1 MSRLTEADT
10 DPDATPD
17 RSTIVDRMTGRSTP
31 RPLAVARYQTRA
43 TIGRGG
49 MGEVLTAYDD
59 HVGRE
64 VALKRMR
71 GDRPSEKSIDR
82 FIREARIQGRLD
94 HPAIVP
100 VHDLGRD
107 ASGRPYFAM
116 KKLTGV
122 TLAVVLRNQ
131 HLAAKYP
138 RQRLLR
144 ALADACL
151 AIELA
156 HTRGVI
162 HRDIKPENL
171 LLGDFGE
178 VYVLDWGVA
187 KVIDDVRGEFGDVLN
202 TTSRTEAGTV
212 IGTPGYMAPEQ
223 VRAIPDLDGRADVY
237 SLGCVLFEILAG
249 EPLNSTKVV
258 TLRDV
263 LLCDGVRPSQR
274 ALLER
279 SVPPELD
286 QLCMEATAVD
296 RERRIRTAREL
307 GERIQSFLDGDRD
320 LMLRTQLARVHLA
333 RAREAFANQDD
344 ETELAVAIRE
354 AGRALGLD
362 PKLEG
367 AADLVG
373 RLMLEPPRTIP
384 RQVER
389 AIDDDDRQVNRRQAR
404 CGLWVFLG
412 YLGFAPFLLGYE
424 SQLYVAVF
432 TGLVVFNCV
441 LAWRHGYAR
450 RYIPILDGSF
460 VLIAM
465 NMLIVAAVA
474 RVFSAIFLAPAMAG
488 LTASAL
494 VNTPRY
500 ARARSLVLIVLAML
514 TAIAAPWVGEATG
527 LLSRTFEITAGGPVF
542 HHEHLLGGV
551 VARTIGIGIY
561 IVGVIAAGA
570 ALTYFVRK
578 AERDT
583 RRLLH
588 LQTWQLKQLV
598 PPAHS
603 TSS

>member
-10 DPDATPD
+10 DPDSTPD
-17 RSTIVDRMTGRSTP
+17 RSTIVERLTGRNTP

-107 ASGRPYFAM
+107 ACGRPYFAM

-131 HLAAKYP
+131 HLAVKYP

-202 TTSRTEAGTV
+202 TTSRTEVGTV

-223 VRAIPDLDGRADVY
+223 VRAVPDLDGRADVY
-237 SLGCVLFEILAG
+237 ALGCVLFEILAG

-307 GERIQSFLDGDRD
+307 AERIQSFLDGDRD

-333 RAREAFANQDD
+333 RAREAFAHQDD
-344 ETELAVAIRE
+344 ETERAVAIRE

-373 RLMLEPPRTIP
+373 RLMLEPPRTLP
-384 RQVER
+384 REVER
-389 AIDDDDRQVNRRQAR
+389 AIAVDDREVNRRQAR
-404 CGLWVFLG
+404 VSLWVFMG
-412 YLGFAPFLLGYE
+412 YFGFAPFLLGYE
-424 SQLYVAVF
+424 TPLYVAAF
-432 TGLVVFNCV
+432 TTVVMFNCM

-450 RYIPILDGSF
+450 RRVAVLDNKL
-460 VLIAM
+460 VVIAT
-465 NMLIVAAVA
+465 NMIIVGAIA
-474 RVFSAIFLAPAMAG
+474 RVFSPIFLAPGMAG
-488 LTASAL
+488 LTASVV
-494 VNTPRY
+494 VNSPRY
-500 ARARSLVLIVLAML
+500 SRARIVVLVILAML
-514 TAIAAPWVGEATG
+514 VAIAAPWIGEATG
-527 LLSRTFEITAGGPVF
+527 LLSRTFEITDTGPVF
-542 HHEHLLGGV
+542 HHTHLLGGAA
-551 VARTIGIGIY
+551 ARTTGIVIY
-561 IVGVIAAGA
+561 VVGVIAAGA
-570 ALTYFVRK
+570 AISYFVRS

-598 PPAHS
+598 PPAQPQ
-603 TSS
+603 